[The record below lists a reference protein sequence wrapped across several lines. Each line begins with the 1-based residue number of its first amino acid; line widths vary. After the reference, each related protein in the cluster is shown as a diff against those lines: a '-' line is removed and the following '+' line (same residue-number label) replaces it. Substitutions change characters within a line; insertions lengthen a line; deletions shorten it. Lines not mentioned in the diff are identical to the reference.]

1 MNFNNTTGI
10 ETTAQLNTALQ
21 ALSGGVSASAS
32 GTTVSFGV
40 TAGATNTLAITAS
53 NTTIRNGL
61 GLNTARTARQG
72 GGLGTGVG
80 QLTRTYNSAATLAD
94 SDPTNLVNGG
104 NLTISVNGSAQTVG
118 LSGNDRLSDIITKLQ
133 SNATL
138 NNNLT
143 FADNGSGDLKITAKT
158 ADVDFGVT
166 DNATSQAIGLTSGS
180 NVTTNSTSL
189 LDRLS
194 ASGVLGSAAQ
204 GSTLTVAANGGATQ
218 TITFGTNSGEI
229 STKAELSTALSSLSG
244 VTASLSNTSLNFQ
257 VAAGT
262 SATSLNVGGT
272 AAAKL
277 GLVTGTQTGAVTAGA
292 DSTVRSNYQ
301 QQYNDVLTQIDS
313 LAKDASYNGIN
324 LLNGDDLKVSFNEK
338 GLFVADDQGRYPELE
353 RSRPLQRRRLFVPG

>member
-1 MNFNNTTGI
+1 MTDLGITAGASNSTSLLDNIGGNGSLTISVNGGADQTLNFNNTTGI

-189 LDRLS
+189 LDRL
-194 ASGVLGSAAQ
+194 AD
-204 GSTLTVAANGGATQ
+204 
-218 TITFGTNSGEI
+218 
-229 STKAELSTALSSLSG
+229 
-244 VTASLSNTSLNFQ
+244 VT
-257 VAAGT
+257 
-262 SATSLNVGGT
+262 T
-272 AAAKL
+272 AA
-277 GLVTGTQTGAVTAGA
+277 
-292 DSTVRSNYQ
+292 
-301 QQYNDVLTQIDS
+301 
-313 LAKDASYNGIN
+313 
-324 LLNGDDLKVSFNEK
+324 
-338 GLFVADDQGRYPELE
+338 
-353 RSRPLQRRRLFVPG
+353 QRRRSRSAPTRAKSRPRLNCRPLCRACRASLPRSAIPR